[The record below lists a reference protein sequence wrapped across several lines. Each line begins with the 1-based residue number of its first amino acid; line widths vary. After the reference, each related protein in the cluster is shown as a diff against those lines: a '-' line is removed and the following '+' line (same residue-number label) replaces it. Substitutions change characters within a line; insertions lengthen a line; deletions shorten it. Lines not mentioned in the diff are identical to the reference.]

1 MIKSILAA
9 TIALTVVM
17 LPVGQIANAIP
28 PPAQI

>member
-28 PPAQI
+28 PQI